1 MPVRRASGPASPTL
15 RSSSSSVESESYE
28 LSKRTSA
35 PPEEFTL
42 GDEEDEDIEA
52 SSPSRGLL
60 GDQDKNYTTVVS
72 SRRLKW
78 SVCLSFLRLCC
89 RRPGSLRRRC
99 WQVSTVLL
107 SAVGLLLV
115 FTFIFNPSYTKTQ
128 YPENYAAVT
137 NAVRNGGGVNP
148 QEFWRGKSGKKATK
162 SGRGNPA
169 GEKVFIAANIID
181 ADLINGAWGN
191 AVMELMDLIGG
202 GNVFLSIFEN
212 DSGPETKAAL
222 EDLDK
227 LIAESIPKAGRSIV
241 STTLPLAAIPRVK
254 LPNDKTYVK
263 RITYLAEVRNRALLP
278 LVGYIPSLG
287 RWGITGPPQI
297 PKVHKPAPGE
307 NESTEW
313 EQVPENLDP
322 KDAPTLPERWVDG
335 PEKYNKVLFL
345 NDVVFDP
352 VQALHLLF
360 STNQGKYQAACGMD
374 FINPFKYYDT
384 FATRD
389 IDGYNL
395 GVPFYPYFAP
405 GRSRKALQGVT
416 DAVPVLSCWGGIVA
430 FQANVFT
437 KENPVL
443 FRSSK
448 EPYWDASECC
458 LIHADIRA
466 PNATYMNPYI
476 RVTYDLSTFGWLP
489 MVKRIEKLFAGPH
502 WLIGR
507 LVGMPWSGER
517 RKDVD
522 SGGYCGSW
530 KLLVMK
536 EEEEGRGWK
545 NLPVPE
551 DRGN

>member
-1 MPVRRASGPASPTL
+1 MPIRRASRPASPIL

-28 LSKRTSA
+28 LSKRMSA
-35 PPEEFTL
+35 SPEEFAL
-42 GDEEDEDIEA
+42 EDEEEEDIEA

-60 GDQDKNYTTVVS
+60 GDQDKSYTAAVS

-78 SVCLSFLRLCC
+78 STYLSPLRLCY
-89 RRPGSLRRRC
+89 RRCGNLRRRC
-99 WQVSTVLL
+99 CQVLTVLL

-115 FTFIFNPSYTKTQ
+115 FTFVFNPSYTKTQ
-128 YPENYAAVT
+128 YPENYAVVAD
-137 NAVRNGGGVNP
+137 AVRNGGGVNP
-148 QEFWRGKSGKKATK
+148 QEFWRGKGGKKATK
-162 SGRGNPA
+162 PGRGNPA

-181 ADLINGAWGN
+181 AGLINGAWGN

-202 GNVFLSIFEN
+202 ENVFLSIFEN
-212 DSGPETKAAL
+212 DSGPETRAAL

-227 LIAESIPKAGRSIV
+227 LIAENIPKAGRSIV

-254 LPNDKTYVK
+254 LPNNKTYIK

-278 LVGYIPSLG
+278 LLGYIPSLV
-287 RWGITGPPQI
+287 RWGITGPPEI
-297 PKVHKPAPGE
+297 PKAHKPVPGE

-313 EQVPENLDP
+313 EQVPENIDP
-322 KDAPTLPERWVDG
+322 KDAPALPGRWVKD
-335 PEKYNKVLFL
+335 PQLYNKVLFL

-360 STNQGKYQAACGMD
+360 STNQGKYEAACGMD

-405 GRSRKALQGVT
+405 GRSREALQGAT

-430 FQANVFT
+430 FQAKVFT
-437 KENPVL
+437 RKDPVL

-458 LIHADIRA
+458 LIHADIHA

-476 RVTYDLSTFGWLP
+476 RVTYDLGTFGWLP
-489 MVKRIEKLFAGPH
+489 MIKRIEKLFAGPH
-502 WLIGR
+502 WLMGK

-522 SGGYCGSW
+522 NGGYCGSW

-536 EEEEGRGWK
+536 EGEEGRGWR
-545 NLPVPE
+545 NLPVPK
-551 DRGN
+551 DKGN

>member
-1 MPVRRASGPASPTL
+1 MPVRRASRPASPIL

-35 PPEEFTL
+35 PPEEFAL

-60 GDQDKNYTTVVS
+60 GDQGKNHTTVAS

-78 SVCLSFLRLCC
+78 GVYLSFLRLCC
-89 RRPGSLRRRC
+89 RRSGSLRRRC

-128 YPENYAAVT
+128 YPENYAVVA

-148 QEFWRGKSGKKATK
+148 QEFWRGKGGTKATK

-202 GNVFLSIFEN
+202 ENVFLSIFEN

-227 LIAESIPKAGRSIV
+227 LVAGNIPKAGRSIV

-254 LPNDKTYVK
+254 LPNDKTYIK

-278 LVGYIPSLG
+278 LAGYIPSLYDK
-287 RWGITGPPQI
+287 I
-297 PKVHKPAPGE
+297 
-307 NESTEW
+307 
-313 EQVPENLDP
+313 
-322 KDAPTLPERWVDG
+322 
-335 PEKYNKVLFL
+335 LFL

-360 STNQGKYQAACGMD
+360 STNQGKYEAACGMD

-405 GRSRKALQGVT
+405 GRSRKALQAAT

-430 FQANVFT
+430 FQADVFT
-437 KENPVL
+437 RNDPVL

-458 LIHADIRA
+458 LIHADIHA

-502 WLIGR
+502 WLIGK

-517 RKDVD
+517 RKDVEN
-522 SGGYCGSW
+522 GGYCGSW

-536 EEEEGRGWK
+536 EGEEGRGWK